1 MPDMREIST
10 INLMVLTY
18 LCILVDIISRCSQS
32 VICFFLIRV
41 FIFFVMKIKLTMP
54 LRYDILRFALETCI
68 FIVVLSGV
76 CRKMTQKTEK
86 KYTVKWN
93 KVVS

>member
-1 MPDMREIST
+1 
-10 INLMVLTY
+10 
-18 LCILVDIISRCSQS
+18 
-32 VICFFLIRV
+32 
-41 FIFFVMKIKLTMP
+41 MKIKLTMP